1 MRSTSMITT
10 TAEARAS
17 RGLLLALLAL
27 AMAFGCEAQTQV
39 ASGFDD
45 PPPAAT
51 VGGEGGDVAAMV
63 AAGEAG
69 WANRDEESGLRAA
82 IEGFAGAVASDP
94 NQPDAWVML
103 ARSHYLLADCHLAF
117 DETKT
122 EEKLSEYEA
131 GKVAAE
137 RSLRFAFPE
146 FAQRIAA
153 GSPWQ
158 EALGANLLDASAV
171 PALYW
176 RASAMGKWA
185 SAEFATLLSYKD
197 EIKAIMQ
204 TCLDLD
210 GDYFYSGPSRYF
222 GVFYGRAPAF
232 AGGDLDQSRSF
243 FETSLAEAPNYL
255 GTRVLMAQDYAVK
268 AQDRAL
274 FEQQLQTVIDADP
287 EAGGAEI
294 APENRCEQRKA
305 ADLLSRADELFE

>member
-1 MRSTSMITT
+1 MRSTSMITNPR
-10 TAEARAS
+10 EAGAS
-17 RGLLLALLAL
+17 RGLLLALVTLAL
-27 AMAFGCEAQTQV
+27 ALGCESQTQV

-51 VGGEGGDVAAMV
+51 GGGEGGDVAAML
-63 AAGEAG
+63 AAGAAG
-69 WANRDEESGLRAA
+69 WDNRDEESGLRAA
-82 IEGFAGAVASDP
+82 IEGYQGAVSADP
-94 NQPDAWVML
+94 NQPEAWVML

-117 DETKT
+117 DEAKT

-137 RSLRFAFPE
+137 RSLRYAFPD
-146 FAQRIAA
+146 FAQRIAD

-222 GVFYGRAPAF
+222 GVFYGRAPGF
-232 AGGDLDQSRSF
+232 AGGDLEQSRSF
-243 FETSLAEAPNYL
+243 FETSLAAAPNYF

-268 AQDRAL
+268 AQDREL
-274 FEQQLQTVIDADP
+274 FTQQLQTVIDGDP
-287 EAGGAEI
+287 ESGGPEI

-305 ADLLSRADELFE
+305 QVLLSQADELFE